1 MTLNAH
7 PSMQSIMKNKAQQKE
22 STKFFGLD
30 KSNLDDDL
38 DEIELEF
45 RDNINFSKQSV
56 ETNDLNAFKYKSD
69 EASIGKPPFPHWI
82 VNRQLYQS
90 QVNTL
95 RREKEHEK
103 KWMMKDFVRNMV
115 TKGLDKDSLF

>member
-115 TKGLDKDSLF
+115 TKGLDKDYLF